1 MGDRRFALDQGCP
14 KVTIF
19 HHFHRQ
25 TIIAAI
31 LAAIL
36 VFLVMWAE
44 IHDCK
49 KHHISH
55 SAALHEAG
63 RIALE
68 KIDVDA
74 ADGKLP
80 THPKTLVEAV
90 ALLKERNREL
100 SAKLESAS
108 QENERLKRIAF
119 EYDASSP
126 LYRLAGERLTKN

>member
-1 MGDRRFALDQGCP
+1 M
-14 KVTIF
+14 TIF
-19 HHFHRQ
+19 HPTRRDF
-25 TIIAAI
+25 IVAAVFTVVVLFFVI
-31 LAAIL
+31 LAGIK
-36 VFLVMWAE
+36 
-44 IHDCK
+44 DCK
-49 KHHISH
+49 RSHISH

-63 RIALE
+63 RLALE
-68 KIDVDA
+68 KIDIDA

-119 EYDASSP
+119 DRADP
-126 LYRLAGERLTKN
+126 ANAFFRLAGERLTRE